1 LTQQR
6 ELAKSVKLVHV
17 AMAYAKQGV
26 AATAHRWF
34 DTSERW
40 TADFAAG
47 NVELKQI
54 RREAAEVLNLK
65 LEPPPQLSKTTDP

>member
-1 LTQQR
+1 
-6 ELAKSVKLVHV
+6 
-17 AMAYAKQGV
+17 MAYAKQGD
-26 AATAHRWF
+26 AASAHRWF

-54 RREAAEVLNLK
+54 HGEAAEVLNLK
-65 LEPPPQLSKTTDP
+65 LELPPQLSKTTDR

>member
-1 LTQQR
+1 
-6 ELAKSVKLVHV
+6 
-17 AMAYAKQGV
+17 MAYAKQGD

-34 DTSERW
+34 DISERW

-54 RREAAEVLNLK
+54 RGEAAEVLNLK
-65 LEPPPQLSKTTDP
+65 WEPPPRLSKTTDH